1 MATCECNL
9 VGLLSMNYSG
19 IVSANIDG
27 STTVEVAESGL
38 VLLGATINTL
48 SISAY
53 PFQPGGDWFLG
64 ATCPSAAQAQVNWI
78 QKYDCFTD
86 TVHFIPK
93 SGGKA
98 SITGGPISGVTLEC
112 DPNIVTS
119 SFSANAQSGPSTAYI
134 TTERRDGF
142 NLRYTGTPI
151 SIDSGVPRPY
161 TINLGPGGTITAYL
175 QSFNLSIT
183 PPGPSTV
190 NYSFVF
196 TS

>member
-9 VGLLSMNYSG
+9 VGLLNINYSG
-19 IVSANIDG
+19 IISANIDG
-27 STTVEVAESGL
+27 GTTVEISDEGL
-38 VLLGATINTL
+38 ILLGATINTL

-53 PFQPGGDWFLG
+53 AFEPGGDWYLG
-64 ATCPSAAQAQVNWI
+64 VTCASQAQAALQWI

-93 SGGKA
+93 SGGK
-98 SITGGPISGVTLEC
+98 SSVTGGPIDNVTLEC
-112 DPNIVTS
+112 DPNIVTET
-119 SFSANAQSGPSTAYI
+119 FSASAQSGPSTAYI

-142 NLRYTGTPI
+142 NLRYTGRPI
-151 SIDSGVPRPY
+151 PVESGSPSPY
-161 TINLGPGGTITAYL
+161 TINLGPAGTIVGYL
-175 QSFNLSIT
+175 QSFSLT
-183 PPGPSTV
+183 VAPPQPATV